1 MDLSECYQRG
11 EALLREREIGHL
23 LNGVETGSVLERN
36 RRILDRYTFVQRCID
51 TPEATTRCRILGLDL
66 ASPVVMSAMTMPI
79 PSIREQGLL
88 QTAEGLRDAGSLLW
102 TGTPLPADLADL
114 VRTGVPTAANVKPY
128 AERDRM
134 FRDIEKIQK
143 AGVHWLGVEIDSG
156 VGTKIGDRIM
166 ASHCMPLSFRELERV
181 RAAVSGTLILKGVLS
196 RDDAMRCV
204 EAGAD
209 GVVVSNHGAHTLDYL
224 PHPFQVM
231 DEITRRIG
239 GRCTILVDGGFRRGS
254 DVLKGL
260 AFGAQ
265 AVGLGRPILFALA
278 ADGRTGV
285 RDLILGIAEELRR
298 LMVMTGTPDPQRTCR
313 DILIEE
319 P

>member
-1 MDLSECYQRG
+1 MDLSECYERG

-36 RRILDRYTFVQRCID
+36 RCILDRFTFVQRCID
-51 TPEATTRCRILGLDL
+51 TPEVTTRCRILGLDL
-66 ASPVVMSAMTMPI
+66 ASPVIMSAMTMPI
-79 PSIREQGLL
+79 PSIREEGLL
-88 QTAEGLRDAGSLLW
+88 QTAKGLRDAGSLLW
-102 TGTPLPADLADL
+102 TGTPMPADLADL
-114 VRTGVPTAANVKPY
+114 VRTGVPTAANVKPH
-128 AERDRM
+128 ADRDRM

-143 AGVHWLGVEIDSG
+143 AGAHWLGVEIDSG
-156 VGTKIGDRIM
+156 VGTKIGDRVM
-166 ASHCMPLSFRELERV
+166 ASDCMPLSFRELERI
-181 RAAVSGTLILKGVLS
+181 RQAVSGPLIFKGVLS

-231 DEITRRIG
+231 DEITRSIG
-239 GRCTILVDGGFRRGS
+239 DRCAILVDGGFRRGS

-260 AFGAQ
+260 AFGAR

-278 ADGRTGV
+278 ADGRRGV
-285 RDLILGIAEELRR
+285 KDMILGITEELRR
-298 LMVMTGTPDPQRTCR
+298 LMVMTGTPDPQGACR
-313 DILIEE
+313 DILLEG